1 MVRNRELKEE
11 FYGRDSSHT
20 FQLNFLTPTSF
31 KSHGEYLFFP
41 NPDLVFHSLMEKYSS
56 SWKEPG
62 KEESMEMWD
71 EDTLRELTEGS
82 RILRY
87 NLRTVPFPMEKIH
100 MIGFV
105 GGIRL
110 RLSGPGT
117 MARFARML
125 FRFGEFSGVGIKTGM
140 GMGAMRMREL

>member
-1 MVRNRELKEE
+1 
-11 FYGRDSSHT
+11 
-20 FQLNFLTPTSF
+20 
-31 KSHGEYLFFP
+31 
-41 NPDLVFHSLMEKYSS
+41 
-56 SWKEPG
+56 
-62 KEESMEMWD
+62 MEMCD

-105 GGIRL
+105 GSIRL